1 MDELT
6 ASVRHYDKRQVRE
19 RLLALELR
27 GGSHAMLSAVCACV
41 RPMHH
46 GWTAEEC
53 RALADDLAAM
63 LGEDG
68 EQPENLWKFER
79 DRALAELERVTGE
92 LEELRAALRTVAR
105 EAGA

>member
-6 ASVRHYDKRQVRE
+6 ASVRHYDRRQVRE
-19 RLLALELR
+19 RLMALELQ
-27 GGSHAMLSAVCACV
+27 GGSHAMLSTICACV

-63 LGEDG
+63 LAAGDKLDG
-68 EQPENLWKFER
+68 TWKAER
-79 DRALAELERVTGE
+79 DRALEELERVTGE
-92 LEELRAALRTVAR
+92 LEELRAALRTVVR

>member
-6 ASVRHYDKRQVRE
+6 ASVRHYDRMQVVE
-19 RLLALELR
+19 RLKELELR

-41 RPMHH
+41 RPNHH

-63 LGEDG
+63 LDEEPQGES
-68 EQPENLWKFER
+68 LWKHER
-79 DRALAELERVTGE
+79 DRALAELGRVTGE

>member
-1 MDELT
+1 MDGMDE
-6 ASVRHYDKRQVRE
+6 ASVRHYDRRQVRE
-19 RLLALELR
+19 RLMALELR
-27 GGSHAMLSAVCACV
+27 GGSHQMLSAVCACV

-53 RALADDLAAM
+53 RALAEDLAAM
-63 LGEDG
+63 LGEEPQG
-68 EQPENLWKFER
+68 ESLWKHER

>member
-1 MDELT
+1 MDGKT
-6 ASVRHYDKRQVRE
+6 DGAASRAQVRE
-19 RLLALELR
+19 RLRELELQ
-27 GGSHAMLSAVCACV
+27 GGSHAMLSTICACV

-68 EQPENLWKFER
+68 EQPENPWKHER

-92 LEELRAALRTVAR
+92 LEDLRSALRTLAR

>member
-1 MDELT
+1 MDGKT
-6 ASVRHYDKRQVRE
+6 DGAASRAQVRE
-19 RLLALELR
+19 QLLALELR

-41 RPMHH
+41 RPVHH

-53 RALADDLAAM
+53 RALAEDLAAM

-68 EQPENLWKFER
+68 EQPENPWKHER

-92 LEELRAALRTVAR
+92 LEELRAALRTVVR

>member
-1 MDELT
+1 MDEMM
-6 ASVRHYDKRQVRE
+6 ASVRHYDRMQVVE
-19 RLLALELR
+19 RLKELELR
-27 GGSHAMLSAVCACV
+27 GGSHAMLSTICACV
-41 RPMHH
+41 RPAHH

-63 LGEDG
+63 LGEEPQG
-68 EQPENLWKFER
+68 ENLWKFER